1 MKHQQPKILFV
12 DIETWPIIA
21 DVWRLFDQNLS
32 LNQIR
37 ADWSILAWAAKW
49 RGKKKIYYK
58 DTGNQK
64 NLRDDS
70 KILPDLWDL
79 MNEAD
84 IIVGQNSKRFDV
96 KKINARFLIN
106 KIKKCHPPADY
117 RQQDTMQMA
126 KKVFGFTSFKL
137 EYMSKALNLENQ
149 KLVKREFAGHDLW
162 SECEKGNKRA
172 WAEMRKY
179 NPIDVLATEELYEK
193 LLAWDNSINF
203 NTYHKMHD
211 NVCGCGSTEFTKYG
225 FRHKNGGKYQRYLCV
240 GCGKAHVG
248 KHNELS
254 DKKRDRMLK

>member
-1 MKHQQPKILFV
+1 MKHKKPKILIL

-21 DVWRLFDQNLS
+21 DVWRLFDQNVS

-49 RGKKKIYYK
+49 RGQKKIYYK

-70 KILPDLWDL
+70 KILPQLWEL

-96 KKINARFLIN
+96 KKVNARFLIN
-106 KIKKCHPPADY
+106 KINKGQPPADY

-137 EYMSKALNLENQ
+137 EYMSKALELKNQ

-162 SECEKGNKRA
+162 SECEKRNPKA

-203 NTYHKMHD
+203 NVYHKMHD
-211 NVCGCGSTEFTKYG
+211 NICGCGSTEFTK
-225 FRHKNGGKYQRYLCV
+225 NGTRYEKTGRFQRFICV
-240 GCGKAHVG
+240 GCGKPH
-248 KHNELS
+248 KEPYNQLS
-254 DKKRDRMLK
+254 LKKRQVMLR